1 MYATTKKMLQAAGY
15 SEETVTRRL
24 LVGRLADMAA
34 GWLAEMLAGWR
45 VGGRAGLLAC
55 WLLAGCCLAWLA
67 GGVRCEAAARP
78 RLSS

>member
-55 WLLAGCCLAWLA
+55 WLLAGCCLAGW
-67 GGVRCEAAARP
+67 RCT
-78 RLSS
+78 L